1 MYRLRFW
8 VVVAALLAA
17 VDAAAATD
25 ALKQEAIARL
35 AASHD
40 LAIPVAIGRVY
51 VKQVGLLAVQS
62 LLAERGAAE
71 GLGPQW
77 TAQQPEWRAAE
88 AELTGVID
96 EVIAR
101 GIEDPAWLRA
111 AWGSASAN
119 VLNAEEA
126 DFIAQHFAT
135 EGGAMQRQAIEMLIV
150 GETLMAYYTF
160 TDRLH
165 YDVRGSERE
174 VVALQT
180 VWWEREP
187 FKLKDFTPYPD
198 AMRFAGTDPGV
209 KYCKMLAIQG
219 IETINA
225 HYAEVAGEMATAVR
239 AQADKIEPHL
249 ARFRSRI
256 GKP

>member
-8 VVVAALLAA
+8 VVVAALLAGM
-17 VDAAAATD
+17 DAAAATD

-40 LAIPVAIGRVY
+40 PAIPVAIGRVY
-51 VKQVGLLAVQS
+51 VKQVGLLAVQR

-71 GLGPQW
+71 GLGLQW

-96 EVIAR
+96 AVIAR

-111 AWGSASAN
+111 AWGSVSAN
-119 VLNAEEA
+119 ILDAEEA

-135 EGGAMQRQAIEMLIV
+135 EGGAMQRQVIEMLVV

-187 FKLKDFTPYPD
+187 FKLKDFTAYPD
-198 AMRFAGTDPGV
+198 AMRFAGTNPGV

-225 HYAEVAGEMATAVR
+225 HYAQVADETAAAVR
-239 AQADKIEPHL
+239 AQTDRIEPYL
-249 ARFRSRI
+249 ARFRSRV